1 MTQAETEAVK
11 PTAYLFDA
19 GGLLD
24 DEIAHLRRSSM
35 NQWIY
40 DHTGD
45 ARAETMGPVLVIPTP
60 DVVTMALRIAEDAER
75 AWAVNALCAQAGF
88 DRLAKHIRA
97 LRQVRTQDGQRYYW
111 RFADSRCLTA
121 LWKELSVRQQAA
133 ALGPISRWQ
142 FHARNGRPVD
152 LHLPPNHVSQ
162 ASAMGTASLRITDQQ
177 LSGLLDTVW
186 PDQLLASVLEQ
197 HPRAL
202 GHLHPVD
209 RHAHAQTVCDWLRL
223 VGEERYPVQQAVMLE
238 ALSVAQA
245 NWDATQLHQFL
256 NRFHPRA

>member
-1 MTQAETEAVK
+1 M
-11 PTAYLFDA
+11 PGMGD
-19 GGLLD
+19 
-24 DEIAHLRRSSM
+24 RS
-35 NQWIY
+35 I
-40 DHTGD
+40 
-45 ARAETMGPVLVIPTP
+45 
-60 DVVTMALRIAEDAER
+60 
-75 AWAVNALCAQAGF
+75 
-88 DRLAKHIRA
+88 
-97 LRQVRTQDGQRYYW
+97 
-111 RFADSRCLTA
+111 
-121 LWKELSVRQQAA
+121 
-133 ALGPISRWQ
+133 
-142 FHARNGRPVD
+142 